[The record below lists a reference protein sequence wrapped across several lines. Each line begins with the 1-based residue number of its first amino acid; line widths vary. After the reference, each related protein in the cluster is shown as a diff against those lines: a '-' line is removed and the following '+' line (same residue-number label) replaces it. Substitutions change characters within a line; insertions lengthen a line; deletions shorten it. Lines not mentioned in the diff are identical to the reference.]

1 MKENAPFYSTQRI
14 GSLDSLRGLAILG
27 ILLINI
33 TSFGLPEASW
43 SDPTMLEN
51 KGLNFYF
58 WYIFG
63 HGVFEGSFRA
73 LFSML
78 FGASFLIIV
87 SQLEKRMG
95 GLAATEYFV
104 RRQLWLL
111 FFGLINAFILLWPG
125 DILYHY
131 AICGIVLLAFRSASP
146 RNLIIASTVCLIL
159 LTIRQNKD
167 FLAEKKPVM
176 EGIEASLIDT
186 SVTQLTWAQKDAI
199 KKMEEVEKSSNPEIR
214 KKKLDKQNGTFR
226 NGYRH
231 IYEFQSNKSIS
242 SQTYGLYY
250 FDFFDVLIFMLIGM
264 AFFKSGIMQGEASLK
279 LYGWFAFIGL
289 SVGLCLSYLYLHP
302 TIKYKFDSFEILR
315 HKQFDIYELQR
326 YVRSMGIFGTIMVAY
341 KLQWF
346 KRIFEWLRPV
356 GRMAFTN
363 YLSQSVICAILFY
376 GFGLGLFGRLER
388 YELYVVVLAIWITQI
403 AFSHIWLRF
412 FHYGPLE
419 WLWRSLTVWKLQP
432 TLKNLTSHPPVN

>member
-1 MKENAPFYSTQRI
+1 MKENVLSFPIQRI

-43 SDPTMLEN
+43 SDPSMLEN

-78 FGASFLIIV
+78 FGASFLIIT
-87 SQLEKRMG
+87 SQLEKKSG
-95 GLAATEYFV
+95 GLPATEYFV

-167 FLAEKKPVM
+167 FFEEKKPVM
-176 EGIEASLIDT
+176 EGLEASLVDT

-199 KKMEEVEKSSNPEIR
+199 KIMEELKNNSTQEIR
-214 KKKLDKQNGTFR
+214 QKKLDKQNRTFR

-231 IYEFQSNKSIS
+231 IFKFQADISIS

-279 LYGWFAFIGL
+279 LYGWMAVVGL
-289 SVGLCLSYLYLHP
+289 SVGLCLSYLYLLP
-302 TIKYKFDSFEILR
+302 TIKHKFDSFEILQ
-315 HKQFDIYELQR
+315 HKKIDIYELQR
-326 YVRSMGIFGTIMVAY
+326 FVRSLGIYGTVMVTY
-341 KLQWF
+341 KLRWF
-346 KRIFEWLRPV
+346 KRFFEWLRPV

-363 YLSQSVICAILFY
+363 YLSQSAICAILFY
-376 GFGLGLFGRLER
+376 GFGFGLFGRFER
-388 YELYVVVLAIWITQI
+388 YDLHYIVAAIWILQI

-419 WLWRSLTVWKLQP
+419 WLWRSLTFWKLQP
-432 TLKNLTSHPPVN
+432 TLKKQASVTTIG